1 MYELLRNNIEKK
13 IPLTN
18 EEWELIQ
25 ENVKQV
31 KLKKNDYLQI
41 QDSNSKYEAFVLNG
55 AFKIYHLKENGAECI
70 LFFAFDNDWITDV
83 ESFYHDKLTRYNIKA
98 LEDCE
103 ILVINKINK
112 TKLFKEVPKL
122 LKFHTL
128 LIEKTNIVMQDRL
141 LDILNKTSKQR
152 YLDFINKYPVTA
164 KRINDRNLSSYLGV
178 SHEFLCKIKKQFK
191 LERTTQC

>member
-18 EEWELIQ
+18 EEWELIL

-41 QDSNSKYEAFVLNG
+41 QDSNSKYEAFVLKG
-55 AFKIYHLKENGAECI
+55 VFKIYQMNESGAESI
-70 LFFAFDNDWITDV
+70 LFFAFDNDWISDV

-103 ILVINKINK
+103 ILVINKKDK

-152 YLDFINKYPVTA
+152 YLDFINKYPVKA
-164 KRINDRNLSSYLGV
+164 QRINDRNLSSYLGV
-178 SHEFLCKIKKQFK
+178 SHEFLCKIKK
-191 LERTTQC
+191 TI